1 MSKHLIRPFSKPLL
15 MQVLAINVSGVEEK
29 SFGKAANID
38 NDISNLC
45 VSPCSGSQNHLE
57 GFPFNLEKVDMNLIA
72 NLGSQLIEL
81 LQSDD
86 SSSVDSSFVRSTA
99 INKLSICKS
108 EVSKALEVTE
118 SEIDLLEN
126 ELKLLKSQ
134 SESGDPCPAASSSLP
149 VENDTKPC
157 KEDAVSNLTVRP
169 TPLRVVSSG
178 DTAVENTPLC
188 NGALEE
194 VHAAIKDEDIDS
206 PGTAT
211 SKFVE
216 PLTLVKAVSSSDKVE
231 HGDSSGDFDAIQI
244 QSQKMDAKC
253 SVPGSGGEKTGK
265 PVSIDVSLH
274 AGGEDILCNV
284 ILTTNRE
291 SADRASEVF
300 NKLLPRDQHMT
311 DISQAANFWSCQN
324 ASLIKEKF
332 AMRKQFLRF
341 KERVLTLKFKVYR
354 HLWKEDM
361 RLLSVR
367 KHRPKSQKKFDLS
380 LRATLS
386 GNQKHRSSI
395 RSRFSSPGKK
405 ISISTLFLIMIF
417 ILWICFCLATK

>member
-1 MSKHLIRPFSKPLL
+1 M
-15 MQVLAINVSGVEEK
+15 EEK

-45 VSPCSGSQNHLE
+45 VSPSAGSQNHVE
-57 GFPFNLEKVDMNLIA
+57 GFPFNLEKLDMNLIA
-72 NLGSQLIEL
+72 NLGPSLIEL
-81 LQSDD
+81 LQYDD

-118 SEIDLLEN
+118 SEIDSLEN

-149 VENDTKPC
+149 AENNTKPY
-157 KEDAVSNLTVRP
+157 KEDAVSNLTLRP
-169 TPLRVVSSG
+169 TPLQVVSSG
-178 DTAVENTPLC
+178 DMAVENTPLC

-194 VHAAIKDEDIDS
+194 VHATIKDEDIDS

-211 SKFVE
+211 SKLVE
-216 PLTLVKAVSSSDKVE
+216 PLTLVKAVSSSVKVD
-231 HGDSSGDFDAIQI
+231 HGDFDAIKI
-244 QSQKMDAKC
+244 QSQNMYAKC
-253 SVPGSGGEKTGK
+253 SVPGSDGEETGK

-274 AGGEDILCNV
+274 TGGEDILCNV
-284 ILTTNRE
+284 ILSTNKE
-291 SADRASEVF
+291 CADRASEVF
-300 NKLLPRDQHMT
+300 NKLLPRDQHMN
-311 DISQAANFWSCQN
+311 DISRAANFWPCQN

-341 KERVLTLKFKVYR
+341 KERVLTLQFKVFR

-395 RSRFSSPGKK
+395 RARFSSPGKE
-405 ISISTLFLIMIF
+405 ILISTSFFMIIIIF
-417 ILWICFCLATK
+417 ILWICFYLATK

>member
-1 MSKHLIRPFSKPLL
+1 
-15 MQVLAINVSGVEEK
+15 MQVLAINVTGVEEK

-38 NDISNLC
+38 NDINNLC
-45 VSPCSGSQNHLE
+45 VSPSSGSQNHLE
-57 GFPFNLEKVDMNLIA
+57 GFPFNLEKLDMNLIA

-86 SSSVDSSFVRSTA
+86 SSTVDSSFVRSTA

-134 SESGDPCPAASSSLP
+134 SESGDPCPAASSSLA
-149 VENDTKPC
+149 VENNTKPC
-157 KEDAVSNLTVRP
+157 KDDAVSNLTLRP
-169 TPLRVVSSG
+169 TPLQVVSG
-178 DTAVENTPLC
+178 DAAVENTPLC

-216 PLTLVKAVSSSDKVE
+216 PPLTLVNAVSSPGKVE
-231 HGDSSGDFDAIQI
+231 HGDFDAIQI
-244 QSQKMDAKC
+244 QSQNMNLKC
-253 SVPGSGGEKTGK
+253 SVPCSGGEKTGK
-265 PVSIDVSLH
+265 PVSIDMSLH
-274 AGGEDILCNV
+274 TGGEDILCNV

-291 SADRASEVF
+291 CADRASEVF
-300 NKLLPRDQHMT
+300 SKLLPRD
-311 DISQAANFWSCQN
+311 SRAANFWSCQS

-332 AMRKQFLRF
+332 GMRKQFLRF
-341 KERVLTLKFKVYR
+341 KERVLTLKFKIFR

-386 GNQKHRSSI
+386 GIQKHRSSI

-405 ISISTLFLIMIF
+405 ISTSTSLFMIMIF
-417 ILWICFCLATK
+417 IRQQLGLPL

>member
-1 MSKHLIRPFSKPLL
+1 
-15 MQVLAINVSGVEEK
+15 MQVLAINVTGVEEK

-38 NDISNLC
+38 NDINNLC
-45 VSPCSGSQNHLE
+45 VSPSSGSQNHLE
-57 GFPFNLEKVDMNLIA
+57 GFPFNLEKLDMNLIA

-118 SEIDLLEN
+118 SEIDSLEN

-134 SESGDPCPAASSSLP
+134 SESGDPCPAASSSLA
-149 VENDTKPC
+149 VENNTKPC
-157 KEDAVSNLTVRP
+157 KEDAVSNLTLRP
-169 TPLRVVSSG
+169 TPLQVVSSG
-178 DTAVENTPLC
+178 DAAVENTPLC

-216 PLTLVKAVSSSDKVE
+216 PPLTLVNAVSSSGKVE
-231 HGDSSGDFDAIQI
+231 HGDSAGDFDAIQI
-244 QSQKMDAKC
+244 QSQNMNLKC
-253 SVPGSGGEKTGK
+253 SVPGSGGEKTGN

-274 AGGEDILCNV
+274 TGGEDILCNV

-291 SADRASEVF
+291 CADRASEVF
-300 NKLLPRDQHMT
+300 SKLLPRDQHMT
-311 DISQAANFWSCQN
+311 NISRAANLWSCQN

-332 AMRKQFLRF
+332 GMRKQFLRF
-341 KERVLTLKFKVYR
+341 KERVLTLKFKIFR

-380 LRATLS
+380 LRATL
-386 GNQKHRSSI
+386 GVNQKHRSSI

-405 ISISTLFLIMIF
+405 ISTSTFYL
-417 ILWICFCLATK
+417 